1 MQLSTVT
8 SGRLHPQADI
18 VIPYSLLSHQD
29 RTMWDTIALKQYS
42 MFFMPEVEDFQL
54 CEWSSYDMLFF
65 SFTGF
70 RRTIKYFLIQING
83 TWFRGTNSREPPW
96 MTFESRWQ
104 VIKGYNPQKT
114 FISFFFTVEK
124 NGGGINVMFS
134 FRTLQNICLYAA
146 LSFPLIPSV
155 TVKCVMRCFMLS
167 SPAFIFK
174 FKFKLIL
181 LFTPIL

>member
-29 RTMWDTIALKQYS
+29 RTMWDTVALKQYS

-54 CEWSSYDMLFF
+54 CEWISYDMLFF

-83 TWFRGTNSREPPW
+83 TWFRGSNSREPPW

-114 FISFFFTVEK
+114 FISFFYCWEK
-124 NGGGINVMFS
+124 WRWDKCYVLIQDLTKYLSICCSILPTHTISYRQMCDAMFYVKQSS
-134 FRTLQNICLYAA
+134 FYL
-146 LSFPLIPSV
+146 
-155 TVKCVMRCFMLS
+155 
-167 SPAFIFK
+167 
-174 FKFKLIL
+174 
-181 LFTPIL
+181 